1 MTSVGR
7 LPSFPPASLSARLKP
22 SRISTLMPPAGPD
35 SVERNPIFS
44 SFAALALNDT
54 SAVSAKAASLLCMRP
69 SSKAGDS
76 NHSVVQCFMP
86 SRARTRGVPL
96 TGAPDSAAVK
106 RRALELGA
114 DLAGIAS
121 AATLNAFPPDP
132 RWPETPERILP
143 SIKSVIVLV
152 QRIPAGAF
160 RAVSNVPVQYMDM
173 LVLRKMDKV
182 AYRLAEELE
191 RAGHPTFVTAAQETD
206 WSLKRASYGRLST
219 RHLGVEA
226 GLGTLGLEVNI
237 LTPEFGP
244 RVYLTGILTELE
256 LEPNE
261 RITEQ
266 VCIGES
272 CSRCLHSCP
281 PNAVLHW
288 GIDKRACATEAQEF
302 GFMTMLQFMERV
314 IDAPASEKS
323 QLLKTVDLFG
333 FWQGLLRVVG
343 SFGDC
348 PRCLA
353 VCPVGDDYH
362 RHLAE
367 FQKDI
372 PEKTPEKMSLQKQ
385 FKEAR
390 KQGTDMPGLSKW
402 NVRWVGEEG
411 YKGMVAKQLQEFK
424 KRQNENT

>member
-1 MTSVGR
+1 MRRSRRWRVCDAWD
-7 LPSFPPASLSARLKP
+7 PPPKR
-22 SRISTLMPPAGPD
+22 
-35 SVERNPIFS
+35 
-44 SFAALALNDT
+44 
-54 SAVSAKAASLLCMRP
+54 
-69 SSKAGDS
+69 GDS
-76 NHSVVQCFMP
+76 NHFVVQCLMP
-86 SRARTRGVPL
+86 FRPRSRGTPL
-96 TGAPDSAAVK
+96 GANPDSAAVK

-114 DLAGIAS
+114 DLAGVAS

-132 RWPETPERILP
+132 RWPQTPERILP
-143 SIKSVIVLV
+143 SLKSVIVLV

-244 RVYLTGILTELE
+244 RVYLTGILSELE
-256 LEPNE
+256 LEPDQ

-288 GIDKRACATEAQEF
+288 GIDKRGCATEAQEF

-314 IDAPASEKS
+314 IDAPASQRK
-323 QLLKTVDLFG
+323 QLLRGRDLYG

-353 VCPVGDDYH
+353 VCPVGNDYH
-362 RHLAE
+362 AHLADVH
-367 FQKDI
+367 KHI
-372 PEKTPEKMSLQKQ
+372 PERTPEKDALHKKY
-385 FKEAR
+385 KEDR
-390 KQGTDMPGLSKW
+390 KSGAPVAGLSEW
-402 NVRWVGEEG
+402 NRRWVGPEG
-411 YKGMVAKQLQEFK
+411 YKGMVARQLQEFK
-424 KRQNENT
+424 RRQREQHGNIQETADIGPDKG

>member
-1 MTSVGR
+1 
-7 LPSFPPASLSARLKP
+7 
-22 SRISTLMPPAGPD
+22 MPFRA
-35 SVERNPIFS
+35 RNP
-44 SFAALALNDT
+44 
-54 SAVSAKAASLLCMRP
+54 AASPL
-69 SSKAGDS
+69 AG
-76 NHSVVQCFMP
+76 
-86 SRARTRGVPL
+86 T
-96 TGAPDSAAVK
+96 PDAAAVK

-132 RWPETPERILP
+132 RWPQTPERISP
-143 SIKSVIVLV
+143 YIKSVIVLV

-160 RAVSNVPVQYMDM
+160 RAKTNVPVQYMDM
-173 LVLRKMDKV
+173 LVLRKMDKI
-182 AYRLAEELE
+182 AYRLSQELE
-191 RAGHPTFVTAAQETD
+191 HLGHPTFVTAAQETD
-206 WSLKRASYGRLST
+206 WSFKKASYGRLST

-281 PNAVLHW
+281 PNAVQHW
-288 GIDKRACATEAQEF
+288 GIDKRGCATEAQEF

-314 IDAPASEKS
+314 IDAPASQRS
-323 QLLKTVDLFG
+323 QMLKKRDLYG

-353 VCPVGDDYH
+353 VCPVGNDYH
-362 RHLAE
+362 AHLAD
-367 FQKDI
+367 FQKAI
-372 PEKTPEKMSLQKQ
+372 PEKTPEKMALQQKFKQ
-385 FKEAR
+385 DR
-390 KQGTDMPGLSKW
+390 KSGAPVSGLNEW
-402 NVRWVGEEG
+402 NRRWVGPEG
-411 YKGMVAKQLQEFK
+411 YKGMVARQLQEFK
-424 KRQNENT
+424 KRQHGNK

>member
-1 MTSVGR
+1 MTD
-7 LPSFPPASLSARLKP
+7 LDA
-22 SRISTLMPPAGPD
+22 
-35 SVERNPIFS
+35 
-44 SFAALALNDT
+44 
-54 SAVSAKAASLLCMRP
+54 
-69 SSKAGDS
+69 
-76 NHSVVQCFMP
+76 
-86 SRARTRGVPL
+86 
-96 TGAPDSAAVK
+96 AAVK
-106 RRALELGA
+106 RRAKELGA
-114 DLAGIAS
+114 NLVGIAS

-132 RWPETPERILP
+132 RWPQTPERISP
-143 SIKSVIVLV
+143 YCKSVIVVV

-160 RAVSNVPVQYMDM
+160 RCKTNVAVQYIDM
-173 LVLRKMDKV
+173 LVLRKMDKM
-182 AYRLAEELE
+182 AYRIAEELE
-191 RAGHPTFVTAAQETD
+191 AAGHPAFVTAAQETD
-206 WSLKRASYGRLST
+206 WNYKRASYGRLST

-256 LEPNE
+256 LEPDQ

-288 GIDKRACATEAQEF
+288 GIDKRGCATEAQEF

-314 IDAPASEKS
+314 IDAPPAKRSGM
-323 QLLKTVDLFG
+323 LKTRDLFG

-353 VCPVGDDYH
+353 VCPVGNDYH
-362 RHLAE
+362 AHLAE
-367 FQKDI
+367 IQKVI
-372 PEKTPEKMSLQKQ
+372 PERTPEKAAKAAA
-385 FKEAR
+385 FKEGR
-390 KQGTDMPGLSKW
+390 KAWDKDEKHDIPGLS
-402 NVRWVGEEG
+402 E
-411 YKGMVAKQLQEFK
+411 
-424 KRQNENT
+424 

>member
-1 MTSVGR
+1 M
-7 LPSFPPASLSARLKP
+7 
-22 SRISTLMPPAGPD
+22 
-35 SVERNPIFS
+35 
-44 SFAALALNDT
+44 
-54 SAVSAKAASLLCMRP
+54 
-69 SSKAGDS
+69 
-76 NHSVVQCFMP
+76 
-86 SRARTRGVPL
+86 
-96 TGAPDSAAVK
+96 K
-106 RRALELGA
+106 RRAIELGA

-132 RWPETPERILP
+132 RWPQTPERISP
-143 SIKSVIVLV
+143 YIKSVIVLV

-160 RAVSNVPVQYMDM
+160 RASSNVPVQYIDM

-182 AYRLAEELE
+182 AYRLSEELE
-191 RAGHPTFVTAAQETD
+191 RLGHPSFVTAAQETD
-206 WSLKRASYGRLST
+206 WSYKRASYGRLST

-256 LEPNE
+256 LEPGE

-314 IDAPASEKS
+314 IDAPSSQKSEM
-323 QLLKTVDLFG
+323 LKTVELFG

-353 VCPVGDDYH
+353 VCPVGNDYH
-362 RHLAE
+362 AHLAE
-367 FQKDI
+367 FQKEI
-372 PEKTPEKMSLQKQ
+372 PERTPEKTALHRQ

-390 KQGTDMPGLSKW
+390 KSGAELPGLSEW
-402 NVRWVGEEG
+402 NRRWVGPEG
-411 YKGMVAKQLQEFK
+411 YKGMVSKQLQEFK
-424 KRQNENT
+424 RRQNEDS

>member
-1 MTSVGR
+1 MPFKPRDPG
-7 LPSFPPASLSARLKP
+7 AGALSG
-22 SRISTLMPPAGPD
+22 TPD
-35 SVERNPIFS
+35 
-44 SFAALALNDT
+44 A
-54 SAVSAKAASLLCMRP
+54 
-69 SSKAGDS
+69 
-76 NHSVVQCFMP
+76 
-86 SRARTRGVPL
+86 
-96 TGAPDSAAVK
+96 AAVK

-132 RWPETPERILP
+132 RWPQTPDRI
-143 SIKSVIVLV
+143 SRYVKSAIVLV

-160 RAVSNVPVQYMDM
+160 RAKTNVPVQYMDM
-173 LVLRKMDKV
+173 LVLRKMDKI
-182 AYRLAEELE
+182 AYRLADELE
-191 RAGHPTFVTAAQETD
+191 KLGHPSFVTAAQETD

-244 RVYLTGILTELE
+244 RVYLTGVLTELE

-281 PNAVLHW
+281 PNAVLHF

-314 IDAPASEKS
+314 IDAPSSQKS
-323 QLLKTVDLFG
+323 QLLKTRDLFG

-353 VCPVGDDYH
+353 VCPVGNDYH
-362 RHLAE
+362 AHLADV
-367 FQKDI
+367 QKVI
-372 PEKTPEKMSLQKQ
+372 PEKTPERVALGKRY
-385 FKEAR
+385 KEAR
-390 KQGTDMPGLSKW
+390 ESGEPVSGLSEW
-402 NVRWVGEEG
+402 NVRWVGPDG
-411 YKGMVAKQLQEFK
+411 YQGIVARQLQEFK
-424 KRQNENT
+424 KRQKEKAGG